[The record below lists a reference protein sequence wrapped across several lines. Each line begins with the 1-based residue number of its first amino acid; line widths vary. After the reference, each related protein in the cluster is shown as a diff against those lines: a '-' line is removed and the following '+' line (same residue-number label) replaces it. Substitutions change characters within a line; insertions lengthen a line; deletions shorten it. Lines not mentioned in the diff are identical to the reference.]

1 MQAQEPTTGSIAGT
15 LLDKEM
21 NGEPLPFANIIIKG
35 TSTGTMSDF
44 DGLFLLENLVPGSYT
59 LTFSFV
65 GYETREVPNV
75 TVVAGKVTEINA
87 ELGAS
92 AASLDEVV
100 IYTVSRRDSEVALL
114 LEQKGAVQIKES
126 IGSQELAKLGVSD
139 AATATTKISGVTS
152 SEASG
157 DIFVRG
163 LGDRYL
169 YSTLNGLPVPSEDVE
184 RKNIDLGL
192 FSTQIIQS
200 VGISKT
206 YSAENSADQASGNI
220 DITSRELRGTGELD
234 LGIRFGVNTKA
245 IGQSGNFKVSPNQD
259 DVYFGFYDQAIPT
272 QFSLNNQSWD
282 TQKDPFPVNSRYT
295 LTAGKKFGD
304 NFKILFT
311 GSQSTDFEYRKGIFN
326 EYRSNNLYDQ
336 FSDVENF
343 SKTANTTGLLD
354 LGFVINEKHN
364 LKATSLFINKL
375 TDEVF
380 EAGRNGQGIVFEETA
395 PAENL
400 NQFVRD
406 QNIKQTRLWVNQLH
420 GFHQFFE
427 KNELEWAVGYN
438 MVNADEPNRIRNEV
452 NFDGEDFVQLGRTGG
467 YQQRKSSQK
476 IEDAEINALLH
487 DKIIFAKDDELN
499 KNIFLQFGGN
509 YRNKERIFNSQFF
522 GADEITL
529 NSVNPPSIDDLSSVF
544 TTENFENGNLDFNRL
559 KADRYTGTLES
570 TGGFASFNL
579 GAGKWN
585 LNLGARYQQDKV
597 EVIFD
602 VNNYPSNQPNF
613 AFKSYDNIYPSLN
626 LKYSPSENSNIRI
639 AASKT
644 ITLPEFKEIAPFEY
658 VSQTGQITRGN
669 PNLEASRNLNLDLK
683 YEFFPSTGQLISLT
697 GFYKKIQDPINKVQD
712 RGSAGVFSYFNAGE
726 EANIYGLELE
736 TRLDIIN
743 AEEPEGIDLDIAFN
757 VSRMWHKQ
765 DLKEVVNEGTFIRT
779 FRYNNKTE
787 IGLQGA
793 SDWIFNGSLNF
804 STDSENPFRA
814 SLVGNYASDK
824 IYALGASEV
833 QTKTD
838 VFYNDEIV
846 EKGFVT
852 LDAILSKD
860 LSKNWQ
866 LQIRGQNLLDPKIE
880 RVQNI
885 RPSSTGIESSHTVRS
900 YSKGVVLSLGVNY
913 SF

>member
-885 RPSSTGIESSHTVRS
+885 RPSSTGIESSQTVRS